1 MHTDEKYLCNHTKG
15 RDVDIAHP
23 KKLKNRYEKK
33 ERGNILLYA
42 LHVINIFR

>member
-33 ERGNILLYA
+33 RGETFPCMHFML
-42 LHVINIFR
+42 